1 MLPYLNPGGADS
13 AHYHRGRTKT
23 LKENQSCYKWS
34 MQVETLPD
42 GMYSS
47 NFVMGFVKVVY
58 RNGVCTVHITWDVK
72 SVRTVNAVF

>member
-1 MLPYLNPGGADS
+1 MGRFCPLSQRSHQNITSEPVMLQM
-13 AHYHRGRTKT
+13 
-23 LKENQSCYKWS
+23 E
-34 MQVETLPD
+34 QVETLPD